1 MTLDQ
6 IADQKT
12 NLSGSLRS
20 KKSFLLAKPPLW
32 PLSSKDPRFCS
43 ATFLS
48 FDEVGTVAS
57 SFTCDFQP
65 KAIIVTPNAL
75 HLVDFHG
82 ARSRGSMWFY
92 DIYDGYHSLLLAQFT
107 SSMGYWIAGSNMK

>member
-20 KKSFLLAKPPLW
+20 KKSFLLAKPPLS

-75 HLVDFHG
+75 HHVVLRYFTMVITRYYSLNSPVPWGTGLLVV
-82 ARSRGSMWFY
+82 
-92 DIYDGYHSLLLAQFT
+92 T
-107 SSMGYWIAGSNMK
+107 